1 EFGVKKIV
9 AKIHDERY
17 RQNLKDAGVTHII
30 DPVRETI
37 NAIHEEVFPTMETVT
52 DIVITKESPVL
63 GSRIKDINLPP
74 NCIIAAIRKD
84 HKLQKPNPA
93 LVLKEGDILSMVSLG
108 EINVE
113 IFETLAGSSS
123 QYIPRT
129 KMVFLMQSADDT
141 RSLKEVV
148 FLCSRFKVG
157 CQLVYSHGND
167 DLVNKARAILEDAG
181 VQGEFKPVIGNLLE
195 EFMKHVKTFGKD
207 DGVLVAVHQAKKNR
221 FGHLLPIKFM
231 KQLIS
236 DTDVSILIARG
247 QKYERVIQ
255 LLDSSMIG
263 ERCTRCAVSLA
274 LDTSS
279 KLYAMSPHSSGSMEY
294 DIVRG
299 HTKRIARIY
308 GIEVVE
314 DIVRGDPTIEFV
326 LKVKSKR
333 NQLVVINWNSPFI
346 RRDMLNRIINDAE
359 ASVMVVGKEEI
370 ISHRGMKEEKL

>member
-1 EFGVKKIV
+1 
-9 AKIHDERY
+9 
-17 RQNLKDAGVTHII
+17 
-30 DPVRETI
+30 
-37 NAIHEEVFPTMETVT
+37 M
-52 DIVITKESPVL
+52 
-63 GSRIKDINLPP
+63 
-74 NCIIAAIRKD
+74 
-84 HKLQKPNPA
+84 
-93 LVLKEGDILSMVSLG
+93 
-108 EINVE
+108 
-113 IFETLAGSSS
+113 
-123 QYIPRT
+123 
-129 KMVFLMQSADDT
+129 
-141 RSLKEVV
+141 
-148 FLCSRFKVG
+148 
-157 CQLVYSHGND
+157 
-167 DLVNKARAILEDAG
+167 NKARAILEDAG

-299 HTKRIARIY
+299 HTKRMARIY

-359 ASVMVVGKEEI
+359 ASVLIVGKEELPM
-370 ISHRGMKEEKL
+370 RRRVKEKL